1 MWKSITM
8 TVAILIS
15 CLLLPAGCGK
25 DDEGKTVV
33 GFSQIGAESDW
44 RKANTASIKA
54 EAKKRGIKL
63 QFSDAQQKQE
73 IQIKAIRS
81 FITQGVDVIVFSPVK
96 ETGWEPVLKE
106 AKKARIP
113 VILSDRTVDVT
124 DESLYTTFIGTD
136 VVEEGRNA
144 GRWLAKATDGKA
156 TIVELTGTPGSSP
169 ANDRKAGF
177 EEIINEYPG
186 MKIIKSQT
194 GMFTRN
200 NGRIVMES
208 FLKSPERDDITVVYA
223 HNDDMALGAI
233 QAIEAA
239 GKKPGED
246 ILIVSVDGVKAA
258 LEAIIEGKLNCSV
271 ECNAMLGP
279 QLFDLVEQIL
289 AGKKVPKRVL
299 VKETVFDK
307 TNAAEALP
315 NRPY

>member
-106 AKKARIP
+106 AKKAGIP

-124 DESLYTTFIGTD
+124 DDSLYTTFIGTD

>member
-1 MWKSITM
+1 M
-8 TVAILIS
+8 
-15 CLLLPAGCGK
+15 
-25 DDEGKTVV
+25 
-33 GFSQIGAESDW
+33 
-44 RKANTASIKA
+44 
-54 EAKKRGIKL
+54 
-63 QFSDAQQKQE
+63 
-73 IQIKAIRS
+73 
-81 FITQGVDVIVFSPVK
+81 DVIVFSPVK

-106 AKKARIP
+106 AKKAGIP

-124 DESLYTTFIGTD
+124 DDSLYTTFIGTD